1 MQVDKNNNIN
11 QNNQL
16 ELTNDLSRCGYSV
29 TLCKKILL
37 KKIIYYYSKYKQF
50 NIFGGAKSYSSNY
63 DIKNDKN
70 DTYIFKIQENT

>member
-37 KKIIYYYSKYKQF
+37 KKIIYYYSKFKQC
-50 NIFGGAKSYSSNY
+50 NIIWRS
-63 DIKNDKN
+63 
-70 DTYIFKIQENT
+70 